1 MSLRMSQPYRRSKHQ
16 TRREGSKEVNIKIVW
31 SAVLATVL
39 AVTAVVVAI
48 STKEGSAV
56 AVALG
61 LASVT
66 SALLSSRE

>member
-1 MSLRMSQPYRRSKHQ
+1 MK
-16 TRREGSKEVNIKIVW
+16 IKIVW

-39 AVTAVVVAI
+39 AVTAVVVAV

-56 AVALG
+56 AVSLG

>member
-1 MSLRMSQPYRRSKHQ
+1 MK
-16 TRREGSKEVNIKIVW
+16 IKIVW